1 MRQALGKRL
10 NRNSGL
16 AIGIPNKQDLNG
28 ILAGNSPQVNM
39 TIDHTDPH
47 IGEVGSLLV
56 SPRTV
61 GTVEKEQQVQDQIFS
76 K

>member
-1 MRQALGKRL
+1 
-10 NRNSGL
+10 
-16 AIGIPNKQDLNG
+16 
-28 ILAGNSPQVNM
+28 M

-76 K
+76 KQQDNKRKRKDVRNSK